1 MRRRARR
8 NRDRQVTKNK
18 RDAAESIPGRLVP
31 PILVPT
37 VFPILVRVVPSILP
51 LLVLPILV
59 PLLVPQILVP
69 LLALPET
76 SPPGKPRKPSVFKTS
91 SPRIAYTT
99 NKLGIARA

>member
-1 MRRRARR
+1 M
-8 NRDRQVTKNK
+8 TKNK

-31 PILVPT
+31 QILVPT
-37 VFPILVRVVPSILP
+37 VFPILVRVVPS
-51 LLVLPILV
+51 
-59 PLLVPQILVP
+59 ILVP

-99 NKLGIARA
+99 NKSGIARA